1 MALKSYKPTSPG
13 RRLTTSPDFAELTKG
28 KKPEKSL
35 TAPLKSTGGRNVYDI
50 LRHQTLLLT
59 KDAALALTGVLA

>member
-50 LRHQTLLLT
+50 LRHQALVLT
-59 KDAALALTGVLA
+59 QAAAKALEGALS